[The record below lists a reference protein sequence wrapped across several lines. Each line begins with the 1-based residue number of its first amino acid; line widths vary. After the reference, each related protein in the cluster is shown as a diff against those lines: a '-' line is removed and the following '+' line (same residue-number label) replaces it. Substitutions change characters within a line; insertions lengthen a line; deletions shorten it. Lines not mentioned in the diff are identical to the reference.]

1 MITTHYFSKLNKQ
14 QQACYFSIEA
24 GLKSLAPSFNVPLLE
39 GRDIFDIHFLLRLD
53 HPEVFYSSGIKYKY
67 YDNSSEV
74 EVKAEYLFDKKKVNN
89 THKIARTWGK
99 QG

>member
-1 MITTHYFSKLNKQ
+1 MITTHYFTKLNKQ
-14 QQACYFSIEA
+14 QQACYFSIEE
-24 GLKSLAPSFNVPLLE
+24 GLKSLAPSFNIPLLE

-74 EVKAEYLFDKKKVNN
+74 EVKAEYLFRQKEGEEPSAGYGV
-89 THKIARTWGK
+89 
-99 QG
+99 